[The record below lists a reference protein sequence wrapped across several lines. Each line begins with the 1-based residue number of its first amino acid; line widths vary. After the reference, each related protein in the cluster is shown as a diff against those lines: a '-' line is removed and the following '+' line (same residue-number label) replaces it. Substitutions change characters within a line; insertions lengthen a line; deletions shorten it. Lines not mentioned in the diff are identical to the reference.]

1 MHPLVANTD
10 RSSGGVYV
18 EVPMP
23 YRESMRITVQHNPN
37 FYHVAYRDFASVD
50 GIRAFNRSDR
60 AEDVLANVARLRHL

>member
-1 MHPLVANTD
+1 
-10 RSSGGVYV
+10 
-18 EVPMP
+18 MP